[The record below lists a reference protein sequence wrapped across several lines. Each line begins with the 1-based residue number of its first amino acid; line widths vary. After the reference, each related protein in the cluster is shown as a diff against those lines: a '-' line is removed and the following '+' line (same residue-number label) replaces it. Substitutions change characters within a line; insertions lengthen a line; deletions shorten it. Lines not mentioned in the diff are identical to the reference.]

1 MKNIKIEFVEFI
13 KNNTNF
19 TQREAYGMIVLIP
32 VIIILPFLMIFLER
46 IQSVEKLNTELV
58 ELQAERADSLL
69 AVLEMQQPL
78 DRETK
83 LAMLEI
89 RPFDPNKLSVAQWQA
104 MGVKPYLAKKIVN
117 AVNKKF
123 VFRQKNDL
131 AKIWGFP
138 KEEYE
143 RLKEF
148 INLPDTVEKK
158 QYDKN
163 KYASYD
169 KNKYDNKDY
178 KNYDNNYDNDKS
190 ENNYTSNYEKKEY
203 TKYTPKVI
211 EKFDINTADTAT
223 LKQIRGIGE
232 KTSVRIEKFRDA
244 IGGFHSLNQVQDVYG
259 LSPEA
264 FEELRKY
271 AFIAS
276 SFKVKKININTAD
289 YQTLKSHSYINGK
302 AASILLKY
310 KKQHGNYKNIEDIKK
325 SRAIDEEQLTKLLP
339 YLEF

>member
-1 MKNIKIEFVEFI
+1 MKNIKIEFLEFV

-32 VIIILPFLMIFLER
+32 IIILIPFFMIFWER
-46 IQSVEKLNTELV
+46 IQSAADLDKELI
-58 ELQAERADSLL
+58 ELQAEKADSLL

-89 RPFDPNKLSVAQWQA
+89 RPFDPNKLSIAQWQA

-117 AVNKKF
+117 AVDKKF

-143 RLKEF
+143 RLKDF
-148 INLPDTVEKK
+148 IDLPDTVEKK

-163 KYASYD
+163 KYD
-169 KNKYDNKDY
+169 NKNYKDYKKYDN
-178 KNYDNNYDNDKS
+178 DNSKS
-190 ENNYTSNYEKKEY
+190 NYTSNYEKKEY
-203 TKYTPKVI
+203 TKYVPKVI
-211 EKFDINTADTAT
+211 QKFDINTADTAT

-244 IGGFHSLNQVQDVYG
+244 IGGFHSLKQVQDVYG

-264 FEELRKY
+264 FEDLQKY

-310 KKQHGNYKNIEDIKK
+310 KKQHGSYKTVEDIKK
-325 SRAIDEEQLTKLLP
+325 SRAIKEEQLTKLTP

>member
-1 MKNIKIEFVEFI
+1 MKNIKTEFLEFI

-19 TQREAYGMIVLIP
+19 TQRESFGMVILIP
-32 VIIILPFLMIFLER
+32 IIILIPFLMIFWER
-46 IQSVEKLNTELV
+46 IQSAEELDKELI
-58 ELQAERADSLL
+58 ELQAEKADSLL

-89 RPFDPNKLSVAQWQA
+89 RPFDPNKLSIAQWQA
-104 MGVKPYLAKKIVN
+104 MGVKPWVAKRVVN
-117 AVNKKF
+117 AVNKKY
-123 VFRQKNDL
+123 VFLQKNDL
-131 AKIWGFP
+131 ARFNGFP

-143 RLKEF
+143 RLKDY
-148 INLPDTVEKK
+148 INLPDSVDRKE
-158 QYDKN
+158 YYKN
-163 KYASYD
+163 KYASN
-169 KNKYDNKDY
+169 KKYDNKYNKKSNY
-178 KNYDNNYDNDKS
+178 KNYDNNKS
-190 ENNYTSNYEKKEY
+190 KNNYTSDYKKKEY
-203 TKYTPKVI
+203 KKYVPKI
-211 EKFDINTADTAT
+211 IKKFDINIADTAI

-264 FEELRKY
+264 FEELQKY

-310 KKQHGNYKNIEDIKK
+310 KKQHGNYTTIEDIKK
-325 SRAIDEEQLTKLLP
+325 SRAIDKENLTKLIP